1 MTAILLISLL
11 VFLASAWI
19 ISRWQKK
26 PALKAADAR
35 YESGRALFETDESSR
50 DEKLDTRSMML
61 ARAEAG
67 DVAALSDSHDT
78 PFYGEDLDHILEWA
92 SSDAGGERLT
102 RIT

>member
-11 VFLASAWI
+11 VFLASALI

-26 PALKAADAR
+26 PALKAADGR
-35 YESGRALFETDESSR
+35 YESRRALFENDESPR
-50 DEKLDTRSMML
+50 DEKLDTRSLMI

-78 PFYGEDLDHILEWA
+78 PFYGEVLDHILEWA
-92 SSDAGGERLT
+92 SHDASGERLSK
-102 RIT
+102 